1 MWTTITLEVL
11 VTPWDWERPN
21 TRTQGWNAQLWL
33 PTGAGTGTLGPL
45 CCTNLTVCMASEKK
59 LSFFVSGCER
69 RSQDH
74 GPTAS
79 SPWDD
84 RTLHWQQ
91 TDQTGTVSG
100 GEGWDPSPCIPR
112 TVWAL
117 VGQCWQRVP
126 GQGATST
133 PPLSPR
139 NISIPQVGLPKHL
152 GSEIM
157 ESLNG
162 LGWKGP

>member
-1 MWTTITLEVL
+1 MWITITLEVL
-11 VTPWDWERPN
+11 VTPWDWECPN

-69 RSQDH
+69 RPQDH

-79 SPWDD
+79 PPWDD

-100 GEGWDPSPCIPR
+100 GER
-112 TVWAL
+112 
-117 VGQCWQRVP
+117 
-126 GQGATST
+126 
-133 PPLSPR
+133 
-139 NISIPQVGLPKHL
+139 L
-152 GSEIM
+152 GSF
-157 ESLNG
+157 SLHPTHRTG
-162 LGWKGP
+162 TRGAVLAACARPRSHIHTTTVTKEHLHPPGGAAKTPGV